1 MIRLVPAAAILLAAG
16 AVAACTSSASSAH
29 TGSANAGAGAGAAA
43 PVADVSAASSA
54 SPTPKPAPPRPRPK
68 PHVVVTYVRAP
79 DGMLVTVAKFRGTV
93 RYVLHDGSQDP
104 YAPPGELAATSYVG
118 AHERTQLLAAFNGGF
133 KMNAGAGGYRQEGH
147 TLYPLEPGL
156 ASLVIAKDGT
166 ARILTWPLY
175 GHVPDAY
182 SVRQNL
188 HQLVS
193 GGRPSAASSEWGLW
207 GATLGGGEF
216 VARSAV
222 GEDASGELI
231 YAGSMSASPYDLAYA
246 LARAGARIG
255 MELDINPEWVQLDVA
270 SHPGGLLHTAVPGQ
284 NRPATQYLDGWGRD
298 FFTVLG

>member
-1 MIRLVPAAAILLAAG
+1 MIRLVPAAAVLLAVG
-16 AVAACTSSASSAH
+16 AVAACTSSASPAR
-29 TGSANAGAGAGAAA
+29 TGSANAGAAT
-43 PVADVSAASSA
+43 PVADVSAASPGAPS
-54 SPTPKPAPPRPRPK
+54 PKPTAKPKPKPKPK
-68 PHVVVTYVRAP
+68 PHVVVAYMRAP
-79 DGMLVTVAKFRGTV
+79 DGMLVTVATFRGPV

-104 YAPPGELAATSYVG
+104 YAPPGELTATSYIG
-118 AHERTQLLAAFNGGF
+118 AHERTRLLAAFNGGF

-147 TLYPLEPGL
+147 TLYPLESGL

-166 ARILTWPLY
+166 ARIFTWPLY

-188 HQLVS
+188 HPLVS
-193 GGRPSAASSEWGLW
+193 GGRPSAASYQWGLW

-222 GEDASGELI
+222 GEDAGGELI

-270 SHPGGLLHTAVPGQ
+270 SHPGGLLRTAVPGQ
-284 NRPATQYLDGWGRD
+284 NRPATQYLDGWSRD